1 MEIVLL
7 IIGLIVGYVVAYFIG
22 KGKFDSKL
30 NAVKEELIQAERIT
44 SSSVDECEQQRD
56 QLMMQYKDQAKITVA
71 TISRVLDESADS
83 SDTTSQ
89 ALSDVTNQIKTL
101 TAMVGMIIDLSTSA
115 GKIADLGMVN
125 VDAVVTD
132 LSDLAKSK
140 SDLAMILEKF
150 NEVQEKTKAIR
161 YIGEEAEMLALNAA
175 IEAARAGDAGRGF
188 AVVAD
193 SMKSLAKNSQNT
205 THEILAIVQE
215 SNRVISEVA
224 ESFSDRGEKL
234 DTSISGLVKN
244 FTQINISVSTIKA
257 HSKMITSDSEGI
269 SALMT
274 KSSSITKT
282 SVENLVKQLS
292 EITSGITG
300 KKVID
305 LTPNEAR
312 DQWDSFDEIIDVR
325 RAEEW
330 ESELGYIDGIR
341 LSTLQTDFKKDVNKL
356 DKSKRYL
363 FVCRSGGRST
373 KAAQMAIAKGIE
385 QVCNLA
391 GGMLEWRTQGL
402 EISRKR
408 PEQTQ
413 ISD

>member
-7 IIGLIVGYVVAYFIG
+7 IVGLVCGYAVAYFIY
-22 KGKFDSKL
+22 KSKFNTQLESATNDL
-30 NAVKEELIQAERIT
+30 LTAEKMA
-44 SSSVDECEQQRD
+44 SSSIDECQQLHN
-56 QLMMQYKDQAKITVA
+56 QLMTQYKDQAKITVA

-115 GKIADLGMVN
+115 GKIADQGMVN

-140 SDLAMILEKF
+140 SDLAMILDKF

-193 SMKSLAKNSQNT
+193 SMKSLAKNSQET
-205 THEILAIVQE
+205 SHDILAIVQE
-215 SNRVISEVA
+215 SDKVIKEVA

-234 DTSISGLVKN
+234 DTSINGLVKN
-244 FTQINISVSTIKA
+244 FTQINISVNTIKA

-274 KSSSITKT
+274 KSSSVTKT

-305 LTPNEAR
+305 LTPNEAQE
-312 DQWDSFDEIIDVR
+312 QWDSFDEIIDVR

-402 EISRKR
+402 EISRKS
-408 PEQTQ
+408 PE
-413 ISD
+413 

>member
-7 IIGLIVGYVVAYFIG
+7 IIGLLAGYATAYFIY
-22 KGKFDSKL
+22 KKKLKSKL
-30 NAVKEELIQAERIT
+30 NDLNKDLEKAETIANV
-44 SSSVDECEQQRD
+44 SIEKSEQQINK
-56 QLMMQYKDQAKITVA
+56 LALQYKEQASITVA
-71 TISRVLDESADS
+71 TISQVLDESADS
-83 SDTTSQ
+83 SDITSK
-89 ALSDVTNQIKTL
+89 ALSDVTKQIQTL
-101 TAMVGMIIDLSTSA
+101 TEMVAMIIDLSTSA
-115 GKIADLGMVN
+115 GNIADQGMVN
-125 VDAVVTD
+125 IDAVVSD
-132 LSDLAKSK
+132 LSDLSKSK
-140 SDLAMILEKF
+140 SDLAIILDKF

-193 SMKSLAKNSQNT
+193 SMKSLAKNSQDT

-215 SNRVISEVA
+215 SDHVISEVA
-224 ESFSDRGEKL
+224 GSFADRGEKL
-234 DTSISGLVKN
+234 DSSINGLVKN
-244 FTQINISVSTIKA
+244 FTQINISVNTIKA

-269 SALMT
+269 AILMT
-274 KSSSITKT
+274 KSANITKT

-305 LTPNEAR
+305 LSPKEAQK
-312 DQWDSFDEIIDVR
+312 QWDSFDEIIDVR

-330 ESELGYIDGIR
+330 ESKLGYIEGVR
-341 LSTLQTDFKKDVNKL
+341 LSTLQTAFKTDVNKL
-356 DKSKRYL
+356 DKNKRYL

-385 QVCNLA
+385 QVYNLD
-391 GGMLEWRTQGL
+391 GGMLEWCSRGL
-402 EISRKR
+402 DTSHKQ
-408 PEQTQ
+408 PQTT
-413 ISD
+413 